1 MNDSFNKEDFT
12 VLEPQVLHRLQN
24 KEKQCR
30 TILKVRFWLLKRVF
44 ECSIAWCDMGLGRT
58 IVLCQRN
65 HLRKPKSRNRAI
77 LSAHFSGVKFC
88 MHLDQLF
95 FGFLVP
101 LDALRGVVF
110 LEVSDNP
117 HLSLRQILNITT
129 VFCFLVKLLN
139 CQMSPL
145 KRLFVR
151 LWNLW
156 PPFALGPG
164 C

>member
-1 MNDSFNKEDFT
+1 MDWFLVNDSFNKEDFT

-30 TILKVRFWLLKRVF
+30 VRFWLLKRG
-44 ECSIAWCDMGLGRT
+44 E
-58 IVLCQRN
+58 VLY
-65 HLRKPKSRNRAI
+65 AFG
-77 LSAHFSGVKFC
+77 SA
-88 MHLDQLF
+88 F

-117 HLSLRQILNITT
+117 HLSLRHILNITT
-129 VFCFLVKLLN
+129 VFCFLVKLSN
-139 CQMSPL
+139 CQMCPL
-145 KRLFVR
+145 KQLFVR